1 MKIYGVLIPE
11 QKIVDS
17 IWKLRKNTVDKRG
30 LTLPHM
36 TIGYFGDIENEMIS
50 EIIKALK
57 QITLFNSVELPVLN
71 YIFFDNKIAAEFDK
85 RLTKNIVEN
94 FEKVVKNIGVE
105 INSDDKYIGDHMK
118 VVRNID
124 PKDTEKMLTLIKE
137 ILPNTIHFERMAL
150 ISENCEEKDILW
162 ESSLN

>member
-94 FEKVVKNIGVE
+94 FEKVVKILLILMEN
-105 INSDDKYIGDHMK
+105 YIFFAK
-118 VVRNID
+118 IIY
-124 PKDTEKMLTLIKE
+124 E
-137 ILPNTIHFERMAL
+137 F
-150 ISENCEEKDILW
+150 
-162 ESSLN
+162 